1 MGGMRWSETANYGVP
16 GTAQPTHAE
25 QLHRPGLRSGRPLG
39 GEGKGS
45 FYFSSFAI
53 VEFHIRMIFY
63 WMLVCAEPVLAN
75 HRGFRP
81 CKRTDVKTQQES
93 IWCLRFL
100 RRWTQGWTG
109 GDPQNCS
116 LPNPATGKYGPNCT
130 AWDAAKWSPGMQARR
145 KPAPFSSFWK

>member
-1 MGGMRWSETANYGVP
+1 MPNSFIAQVYDLGDPWAAKEKVRLFFVFCYSGVSHQDDILLDV
-16 GTAQPTHAE
+16 GVCRAC
-25 QLHRPGLRSGRPLG
+25 LGKSSG
-39 GEGKGS
+39 
-45 FYFSSFAI
+45 FSA
-53 VEFHIRMIFY
+53 
-63 WMLVCAEPVLAN
+63 
-75 HRGFRP
+75 

-145 KPAPFSSFWK
+145 KPAPFSSFWKRMFPIETRDNLPRQARDTNRI